1 MLVGNE
7 KVRRERAIDKS
18 VALQRDE
25 LEPAWMTALRVVF
38 VLPAKNLY
46 VVSIDS
52 MARTDSAD
60 QLVVADGQIS
70 QHAKPMLR
78 HSA

>member
-7 KVRRERAIDKS
+7 KVQRERAIDNS

-25 LEPAWMTALRVVF
+25 PEPAWTTGLLVVS

-52 MARTDSAD
+52 MARTDSAG

-70 QHAKPMLR
+70 KHAKPMLR